1 MLPRKSLKSRVSEM
15 PFPAHWGQNLQTSNG
30 QKTTY
35 KMWKFTCSLDRII
48 FQNVITGA
56 VFVVN
61 TLCNCFLIILTTPTL
76 HEKAAKH
83 KPYNASV
90 LTSWYIL
97 FKYFKECTV
106 HNNLNL
112 LKLIQRKSGGGAL
125 ALAPSP
131 PRLRRPCS
139 CFILKQLD
147 YLPSLSMSDN
157 QLGWA
162 SLTIC
167 S

>member
-1 MLPRKSLKSRVSEM
+1 M
-15 PFPAHWGQNLQTSNG
+15 PFPALWGQNLQNSIA

-35 KMWKFTCSLDRII
+35 NMSKFTCSLDRII

-61 TLCNCFLIILTTPTL
+61 TLCNWILIILTTPTL
-76 HEKAAKH
+76 HENAAKY

-90 LTSWYIL
+90 LTLWYIL

-112 LKLIQRKSGGGAL
+112 LKLIQRKSVCVIVIIHCHCHYSYFVTL
-125 ALAPSP
+125 VVKSSLFIF
-131 PRLRRPCS
+131 PRQ
-139 CFILKQLD
+139 FIPLKKL
-147 YLPSLSMSDN
+147 
-157 QLGWA
+157 
-162 SLTIC
+162 I
-167 S
+167 

>member
-1 MLPRKSLKSRVSEM
+1 MEVMLCRHWTLSSLQGQRSVISSGGGLSAEGAKHIGGSGGMLPRKSLKSRVSEM

-97 FKYFKECTV
+97 FKYFNECTV

-112 LKLIQRKSGGGAL
+112 LKLIQRKSGGGL
-125 ALAPSP
+125 
-131 PRLRRPCS
+131 
-139 CFILKQLD
+139 
-147 YLPSLSMSDN
+147 
-157 QLGWA
+157 
-162 SLTIC
+162 
-167 S
+167 

>member
-1 MLPRKSLKSRVSEM
+1 MPKARLASAEGAKPVGGSGGMVPRNILKTRVSEM
-15 PFPAHWGQNLQTSNG
+15 PFPALWGQNLHNSNG

-35 KMWKFTCSLDRII
+35 NMSKYTCCLNRII

-90 LTSWYIL
+90 LTS
-97 FKYFKECTV
+97 
-106 HNNLNL
+106 
-112 LKLIQRKSGGGAL
+112 
-125 ALAPSP
+125 
-131 PRLRRPCS
+131 
-139 CFILKQLD
+139 
-147 YLPSLSMSDN
+147 
-157 QLGWA
+157 
-162 SLTIC
+162 
-167 S
+167 

>member
-1 MLPRKSLKSRVSEM
+1 MANNDSTAIQGPLGGLGGMLPRNILKSRVSEM
-15 PFPAHWGQNLQTSNG
+15 PFPALWGQNLQNSNG

-35 KMWKFTCSLDRII
+35 NMSKFTCSLDRI

-61 TLCNCFLIILTTPTL
+61 TLCNWILIILTTPTL

-112 LKLIQRKSGGGAL
+112 LKLIQRKSGGGGAF
-125 ALAPSP
+125 APP
-131 PRLRRPCS
+131 PAPRLRRPCK
-139 CFILKQLD
+139 IHLIV
-147 YLPSLSMSDN
+147 
-157 QLGWA
+157 
-162 SLTIC
+162 T
-167 S
+167 